1 MIRPALYRFGTALS
15 EGKYFTTNG
24 MSITLGMMNLVMA
37 ISAGSSFECTPN
49 FKEMK
54 KLAQTRSVANI
65 AQ

>member
-1 MIRPALYRFGTALS
+1 MRI
-15 EGKYFTTNG
+15 K
-24 MSITLGMMNLVMA
+24 LGIMNLVMA
-37 ISAGSSFECTPN
+37 ISAGSSCECTPN